1 MSAIL
6 AIIAQATTSN
16 ATDSLSNI
24 LTALNLGLA
33 GVGLFAFV
41 KGWIVP
47 GKTYEESV
55 KQREKLETD
64 IEVMRANMTDQ
75 ILPELQRSR
84 TVQHNLGQLFDRVM
98 DWVEREEQRPRD

>member
-1 MSAIL
+1 MLELL
-6 AIIAQATTSN
+6 AQTTST

-55 KQREKLETD
+55 KQRQKLEADLEALRTN
-64 IEVMRANMTDQ
+64 INEK

-84 TVQHNLGQLFDRVM
+84 TVQQALGQLIERVM
-98 DWVEREEQRPRD
+98 DWVEREEQRPKE